1 MFTSAE
7 MMTPDFE
14 NSLPTAP
21 QPRKPPEPSVM
32 CRALDEIDYGLIL
45 VSPDGQFQ
53 HANHLGRYEL
63 ARGKFLRLTGSSS
76 GAASNRA
83 KQAVQANSANTTAD
97 LLCGVRAAAGGRR
110 QMFTLRHAEESLS
123 LVCVPLFQPFEG
135 EGASVLL
142 MLGRQSDTP
151 NLALNFFA
159 RSHKLSAAE
168 EGVLRGLCAGQQI
181 ADIAHSHGVAES
193 TVRTQVR
200 ALRDKTQCNSIRRL
214 VQQVAA
220 LPPILPVS
228 LTVQNSTYSP

>member
-1 MFTSAE
+1 M
-7 MMTPDFE
+7 
-14 NSLPTAP
+14 
-21 QPRKPPEPSVM
+21 
-32 CRALDEIDYGLIL
+32 
-45 VSPDGQFQ
+45 
-53 HANHLGRYEL
+53 
-63 ARGKFLRLTGSSS
+63 
-76 GAASNRA
+76 
-83 KQAVQANSANTTAD
+83 
-97 LLCGVRAAAGGRR
+97 
-110 QMFTLRHAEESLS
+110 
-123 LVCVPLFQPFEG
+123 
-135 EGASVLL
+135 LL

-181 ADIAHSHGVAES
+181 ADIAHSHGVADS